1 MSFFFSIERILVHNP
16 SRRPSIEQM
25 LASQWVN
32 EPNVFHSFSSKLA
45 PTNAVKPP
53 KIAASKKSN
62 WFSCAG
68 SLRRA
73 ASGRD
78 TRQIELCNLAPIQC
92 NTKRSSSS
100 FADNFLS
107 PIDMPT
113 EEELARNSE
122 MAVVPPTTLPKV
134 NSRRSLFS
142 STLKKKVGPID
153 DLEKGKLFN
162 RNSSSSMQMRTFNT
176 SDLKND
182 LETRPP
188 SIVTDQANPFGEE
201 LGPFTMLPTY
211 TLDLSK
217 VHPLE
222 LEARCL
228 LIKLGISSEVLL
240 RSIESGP
247 RSDIIGA
254 YRIVVHRL
262 QTQSWYNKQADLT
275 AAAAAAQ
282 EVLAPKVSPKN
293 MTRKCAIL

>member
-1 MSFFFSIERILVHNP
+1 
-16 SRRPSIEQM
+16 M
-25 LASQWVN
+25 LGSQWVN
-32 EPNVFHSFSSKLA
+32 EPDVFLSLSAKLA
-45 PTNAVKPP
+45 AAATVVAKPP
-53 KIAASKKSN
+53 NGSATKKSN

-73 ASGRD
+73 TSGRD
-78 TRQIELCNLAPIQC
+78 ARHIEMSNLAPIQC

-107 PIDMPT
+107 PIDIT
-113 EEELARNSE
+113 TDEELVRNSE
-122 MAVVPPTTLPKV
+122 MADAIVAPTSTLPKV
-134 NSRRSLFS
+134 HARRSLFS
-142 STLKKKVGPID
+142 AALKKKVGPSE
-153 DLEKGKLFN
+153 DLERGKLFN
-162 RNSSSSMQMRTFNT
+162 RNSSTSIQMRTFNT

-188 SIVTDQANPFGEE
+188 SIGVTDQANPFGEE
-201 LGPFTMLPTY
+201 LGPFIMLPTY
-211 TLDLSK
+211 TLDLTQL
-217 VHPLE
+217 HPLE

-254 YRIVVHRL
+254 YRIVLHRL
-262 QTQSWYNKQADLT
+262 QTQSWYNKQADLM

-282 EVLAPKVSPKN
+282 EVLVPKVSPKN
-293 MTRKCAIL
+293 LTRKCAIL

>member
-1 MSFFFSIERILVHNP
+1 MHTP

-32 EPNVFHSFSSKLA
+32 ETNIFLSLSSKLA
-45 PTNAVKPP
+45 PTNAVKLPNYS
-53 KIAASKKSN
+53 ATKKSH

-68 SLRRA
+68 SLRRE
-73 ASGRD
+73 ASGRNA
-78 TRQIELCNLAPIQC
+78 RQIELCNLAPIQC
-92 NTKRSSSS
+92 NTKRSSSN

-122 MAVVPPTTLPKV
+122 MAVIPDTTLPKT
-134 NSRRSLFS
+134 NSRRSRFS
-142 STLKKKVGPID
+142 NTLKKKVGPID

-162 RNSSSSMQMRTFNT
+162 RNASSSSIQMRTFNT
-176 SDLKND
+176 SELKND

-201 LGPFTMLPTY
+201 LGPFIMLPTY
-211 TLDLSK
+211 TLDLAK
-217 VHPLE
+217 LHPLE

-282 EVLAPKVSPKN
+282 EVLAPKVTPKN
-293 MTRKCAIL
+293 MTRKCIIL